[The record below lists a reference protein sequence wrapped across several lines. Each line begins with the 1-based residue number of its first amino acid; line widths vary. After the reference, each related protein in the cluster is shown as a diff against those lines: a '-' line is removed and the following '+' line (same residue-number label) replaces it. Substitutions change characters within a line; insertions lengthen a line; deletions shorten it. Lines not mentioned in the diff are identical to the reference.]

1 MSQQKD
7 DKANG
12 SLGYQTKNNEEV
24 NGIVERLNT
33 PRKRY
38 EPKNPDRR
46 RKVEPK
52 MSEAEIQEMVQRLH
66 SSKAHPRPKS
76 AYEQGGVMLSYWNT
90 GWDRPGT
97 GGKRY

>member
-46 RKVEPK
+46 RKVCLK
-52 MSEAEIQEMVQRLH
+52 LYVGFFLTLAV
-66 SSKAHPRPKS
+66 KAKTS
-76 AYEQGGVMLSYWNT
+76 A
-90 GWDRPGT
+90 
-97 GGKRY
+97 RYCVSLL